1 MLPITEQI
9 VRRVFEQMIA
19 RIQENIRT
27 KPVTRHGAMN
37 ASGRTA
43 ASLTYEIRGNEALM
57 YGAGHIFALEFG
69 SGPTTNGGDGSLKD
83 RIRVWIDDK
92 QIQPEPGPN
101 GRPISK
107 DSLAYLI
114 ARKKHNEGT
123 LLYRQGGKS
132 GILSDVIN
140 EQATQDLSEALF
152 FEFEQIVTSKLLSA

>member
-1 MLPITEQI
+1 
-9 VRRVFEQMIA
+9 MIA

-43 ASLTYEIRGNEALM
+43 ASLTYEIRENEAFI

-69 SGPTTNGGDGSLKD
+69 RKPTTAGGDGSLRD
-83 RIRVWIDDK
+83 RIRVWIDEK
-92 QIQPEPGPN
+92 GINPEG
-101 GRPISK
+101 ISK

-114 ARKKHNEGT
+114 TRKIHNEGT
-123 LLYRQGGKS
+123 ILHKQGGKS

-140 EQATQDLSEALF
+140 EQATAELSEALF
-152 FEFEQIVTSKLLSA
+152 FEFEQIVTNTLLTA